1 MERLERIHLLAQ
13 ADKLKPLRDLV
24 KDGVSQLG
32 CSNENQECIV
42 MAINEACM
50 NIIQHAYEDDEN
62 GEIIVEIWKAYNEL
76 IIRIYDFARKVDCN
90 KIKSRDL
97 DDIRPGGLG
106 VHLIHKVMD
115 SVDYKNINDD
125 FGNMLELRKV
135 LSDDKYCNLEQE
147 EDPDEIPQP

>member
-1 MERLERIHLLAQ
+1 MERIERIHFLAH
-13 ADKLKPLRDLV
+13 ADKLKPLRQLV
-24 KDGVSQLG
+24 KDAARVMG
-32 CSNENQECIV
+32 CSDENLDCIV

-50 NIIQHAYEDDEN
+50 NIIQHAYQDEDN
-62 GEIIVEIWKAYNEL
+62 GEIIIEIWKGYEEL
-76 IIRIYDFARKVDCN
+76 IIRIYDFAEKIDCN

-125 FGNMLELRKV
+125 FGNLLELRKV
-135 LSDDKYCNLEQE
+135 ISDKKFCNLKLK
-147 EDPDEIPQP
+147 EDDNEIPGT